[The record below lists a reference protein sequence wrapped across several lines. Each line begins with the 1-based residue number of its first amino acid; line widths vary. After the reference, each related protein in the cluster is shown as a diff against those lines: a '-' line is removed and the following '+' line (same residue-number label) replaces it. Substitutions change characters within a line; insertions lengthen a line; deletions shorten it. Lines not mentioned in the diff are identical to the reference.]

1 MLGEPTPHD
10 ADPTGSHY
18 AFERRVT
25 KAGGGEGFA
34 DVWKR
39 AFFAWEYKGSYRD
52 LRAAYVQ
59 LLGSIRSD
67 AGAMVRATPRRSIT
81 AIRPVPLSKPRPLV
95 RHVHGRRSRHTE
107 ARPVLRSKGDIQCES
122 WC

>member
-1 MLGEPTPHD
+1 MKVLLDEMLPIGIRELLPSHEVYSAARMLGEPTPHD

-18 AFERRVT
+18 AFEKRVT

-39 AFFAWEYKGSYRD
+39 DFFAWEYKGSYRD

-59 LLGSIRSD
+59 LLGYKDDLGNPPLLIVSD
-67 AGAMVRATPRRSIT
+67 MERIERARLIP
-81 AIRPVPLSKPRPLV
+81 
-95 RHVHGRRSRHTE
+95 
-107 ARPVLRSKGDIQCES
+107 
-122 WC
+122 